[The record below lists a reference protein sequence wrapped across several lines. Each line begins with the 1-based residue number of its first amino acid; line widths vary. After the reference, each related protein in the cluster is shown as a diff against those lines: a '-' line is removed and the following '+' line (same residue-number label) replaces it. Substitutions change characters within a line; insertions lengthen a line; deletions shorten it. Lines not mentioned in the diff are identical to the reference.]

1 MIISFYDSLKSTNP
15 KALYLLHLYI
25 QLQLR
30 ITSNSTKSIVTL
42 DFDNIDAKEHFSV
55 MKMIKNPSKEF
66 LATCFKGF
74 FFSKKLQNEKNV
86 IDFFPTEVL
95 LIILYGYPT
104 ELQCFYLNTSYN
116 SSFAIRTKN
125 SSEVNSSL
133 KCIEFLLI

>member
-1 MIISFYDSLKSTNP
+1 MIISFYEILKSTNP

-25 QLQLR
+25 QLKLR
-30 ITSNSTKSIVTL
+30 QITFNSTKSIVTL
-42 DFDNIDAKEHFSV
+42 DYDNIDAKEHFSV

-74 FFSKKLQNEKNV
+74 FFSKKLQTEKNI

-95 LIILYGYPT
+95 LIILTTDYK
-104 ELQCFYLNTSYN
+104 TSYN

-125 SSEVNSSL
+125 SEVNSSF
-133 KCIEFLLI
+133 KFIKFLLI